1 MAGPTLLML
10 SIGEYLKKGLGAPAA
25 LLVASQDKVL
35 YLRHQREEIELLMHF
50 LGEEGYE
57 DTLSSLVY

>member
-10 SIGEYLKKGLGAPAA
+10 SIWAA

-57 DTLSSLVY
+57 DSLSSLVY